1 MMKDNLL
8 LLKDLEVWRMKFI
21 NTWLCLLI
29 RHVVN
34 KNNNRYYTTTKMKPT
49 DVKSGIYGGYDA
61 EHSEIDS
68 KFKIGHHS
76 RSSKNKNILLKVT
89 L

>member
-34 KNNNRYYTTTKMKPT
+34 KYNNRYYTTTKMKPT
-49 DVKSGIYGGYDA
+49 DVKSGIYVGYDA

-68 KFKIGHHS
+68 KFKTGHHS